1 MAYVVIAFCFGLAGG
16 IVGKIKGS
24 SFILWFLIS
33 GLVPVLG
40 LMAALAY
47 RFERDELRRECP
59 QCGRV
64 TKIYDAL
71 CTRCGAEL
79 EFPDAGDRPGILG
92 ARPGRSPLS
101 GQLHDGP
108 LR

>member
-1 MAYVVIAFCFGLAGG
+1 MPYVIIAVCFGLAGG

-33 GLVPVLG
+33 AVVPFIGLL
-40 LMAALAY
+40 AAIAY
-47 RFERDELRRECP
+47 RFEHDELRRQCP
-59 QCGRV
+59 KCGRV

-79 EFPDAGDRPGILG
+79 EFPEVAIAPESWVRAP
-92 ARPGRSPLS
+92 AEPSRN
-101 GQLHDGP
+101 
-108 LR
+108 